1 MPRSCPCPPS
11 TGDAAT
17 CDVFETGRLST
28 LLSSVDPGDGADVGK
43 PPKPLL
49 IASPTGEGEYPVL
62 ILLHGYLLSNSFYSQ
77 LLQHI
82 ASHGFI
88 LVAPQVLIP
97 VSVSCSDPSPTLLL
111 PGNFNSCTRWP
122 DRTQPKRSNPQRQ
135 SQIGCREA
143 FQPFFPRKS
152 PPIWLS
158 WLSPATAGEARQP
171 SPWPWKRSPPL
182 TRSLSRPWLASI
194 PSMEWAK
201 GTKPCLLFLRTSLVP
216 STWTCRLWYDFGA
229 KTRFCS

>member
-1 MPRSCPCPPS
+1 MPYGSRGYKSHTMCACTLYPSPRPKPRSDTRYFAGRGGGGGGHKSKDKSKQLASFMPRSCPCPPS

-152 PPIWLS
+152 PPLWLS

-171 SPWPWKRSPPL
+171 SPWP
-182 TRSLSRPWLASI
+182 
-194 PSMEWAK
+194 
-201 GTKPCLLFLRTSLVP
+201 
-216 STWTCRLWYDFGA
+216 
-229 KTRFCS
+229 